1 MERLIEIEDPGAA
14 MQSTSTLPRAAAAA
28 GPARERGRRVVDAPT
43 RMFHWLFAL
52 SFLGAF
58 VTADSERARELHIAL
73 GYLFAGLLVFRALYG
88 LLGPRPARLAPMLRR
103 LAGAPAWLRST
114 LRARS
119 ITGVDWR
126 QGENLFIVSAV
137 AAMLAG
143 VVPLVLSGYGVYEDW
158 AGDWLEDAHEFLG
171 NAFLA
176 VAMAHVVAIVGFGRM
191 RGRNRVAPMITG
203 RVAGPGPDV
212 VRRNGAWLAVLM
224 LVASLAF
231 VGWRLA

>member
-1 MERLIEIEDPGAA
+1 

-58 VTADSERARELHIAL
+58 VTADSERVRELHVAL

-88 LLGPRPARLAPMLRR
+88 IVGPRHARLAPTLRR
-103 LAGAPAWLRST
+103 LAGVRSWLRST

-119 ITGVDWR
+119 ISGVDWR
-126 QGENLFIVSAV
+126 HGENLLIVFAV

-143 VVPLVLSGYGVYEDW
+143 VVPLVLSGHGVFEEW
-158 AGDWLEDAHEFLG
+158 TGDWLEDVHEFLG

-176 VAMAHVVAIVGFGRM
+176 VAIAHVVAIVGFGLI
-191 RGRNRVAPMITG
+191 RGRNRAAPMITG
-203 RVAGPGPDV
+203 RVAGAGPDV
-212 VRRNGAWLAVLM
+212 VRRNGTWLAVLM
-224 LVASLAF
+224 LVASLGF
-231 VGWRLA
+231 VAWWLA